1 MKILVMGAGSLG
13 TIVGALLS
21 KDGLDVLMADANRE
35 HVDALN
41 EKGATITGHLNLNV
55 PVRAITPDCLE
66 GFFDLVIYLVKTTYD
81 EVALPQAV
89 KHMKPESILITLQNG
104 VPEEKVASFVGKE
117 RTLGGAVGWG
127 ATWVGPGISELTSDP
142 DDMTYDI
149 GELDGKITDRI
160 RNVEEVLNHA
170 GKAII
175 TENLPGIRWTKLLV
189 NVAMS
194 GLSTV
199 LGCPYGDILDDDKA
213 ITAAICIML
222 ETILTSKAI
231 GVKMEPM
238 KGVDPV
244 ILLDIAKENIENAKN
259 VLKMVYGPHR
269 DIRASMLQDIE
280 KGLKSEV
287 EALNGYLQN
296 TANQAGVKTPVNDQ
310 VTNLIR
316 DIESGKATYSFE
328 NLHLLEIPELSI
340 YF

>member
-1 MKILVMGAGSLG
+1 MRILVMGAGSLG

-21 KDGLDVLMADANRE
+21 KDGLDVIMADANRE
-35 HVDALN
+35 HVYALN
-41 EKGATITGHLNLNV
+41 DKGATITGHLNLNV
-55 PVRAITPDCLE
+55 PVKAVTPDSLE
-66 GFFDLVIYLVKTTYD
+66 GVFDLVIYLVKATFD
-81 EVALPQAV
+81 EVALPQALE
-89 KHMKPESILITLQNG
+89 HMGPESMIITLQNG
-104 VPEEKVASFVGKE
+104 VPEEKVASFIGKE

-127 ATWVGPGISELTSDP
+127 ATWIGPGVSELTSDP

-160 RNVEEVLNHA
+160 RKLEEVLNHA

-175 TENLPGIRWTKLLV
+175 TENLKGIRWTKLLV

-222 ETILTSKAI
+222 ETILASKAI

-244 ILLDIAKENIENAKN
+244 ILLDITKENMENTKN
-259 VLKMVYGPHR
+259 LLKMIYAPHR

-280 KGLKSEV
+280 KGLRCEV
-287 EALNGYLQN
+287 EALNGYLQK
-296 TANQAGVKTPVNDQ
+296 TAREAGVNVPVNDQ
-310 VTNLIR
+310 VTDLIR
-316 DIESGKATYSFE
+316 QIESGQVEYGFE
-328 NLHLLEIPELSI
+328 NLNRIEIPDFSI
-340 YF
+340 YY